1 MSILGLFS
9 FFVVPIL
16 MGDIMIDFMNM
27 IDVMVMVM
35 VTNTA
40 EEGEGGGNNN
50 NKYELN
56 LFDKFIV
63 MISIFPVII
72 TMVKAV
78 EKAVEKVD
86 PETTTISNCLKYKS

>member
-1 MSILGLFS
+1 MFSGLFS

-50 NKYELN
+50 NK
-56 LFDKFIV
+56 
-63 MISIFPVII
+63 
-72 TMVKAV
+72 
-78 EKAVEKVD
+78 
-86 PETTTISNCLKYKS
+86 